1 MVKVAVPDDA
11 PDGAP
16 APAATSTDGLRREL
30 NLFGAVSM
38 IVGIV
43 IGSGIFLGVNR
54 VADGTGSPWL
64 IVLVWLVGGALTLM
78 GALTYAE
85 LGVLFPKAG
94 GEYVFLRE
102 GLGSLLAFLSGW
114 TAFTI
119 NLAGSAAALAVIFA
133 EQLNRLKPD
142 GFLARAW
149 VDWDPGQGGGFHI
162 AVGGVQ
168 VTAAAVILLLSILNY
183 FGLKMGGD
191 VQKGLTVVKGSL
203 MVLLAGAA
211 LLYLGDPK
219 TPDVGFFEQ
228 AHIEGTRAA
237 DGFSLGGF
245 LGLSMVA
252 ALFAYDGWTNVVRV
266 GSELRD
272 PHRNLPKAMLLGLGA
287 VMLLYTL
294 LSLGYLNVLGFEGF
308 ATSQKTVAT
317 DAAHVLFGGGGADFV
332 ACIILLSVL
341 GSLNGITISGPRI
354 YYAMSRDRLFPRVF
368 GTTNRHHVPGRAIWA
383 QAVLAIVFVLLFDF
397 NELTDNVVFISFMF
411 YALAAVGL
419 LVLRRTHPELP
430 RPYKVPFYPVVPILF
445 IVASATFVGY
455 LVYQQVTHFSGSN
468 YNRIA
473 AFAIVLAGIPV
484 YLFYR
489 MRLVREAKERGLP
502 APEPMF
508 GPHSSLTLRSVLLV
522 LLVVAVIPLAALV
535 MFLFGFP

>member
-11 PDGAP
+11 PDAGTTAAP
-16 APAATSTDGLRREL
+16 ATSDGLRREL

-64 IVLVWLVGGALTLM
+64 IVLVWLIGGALTLM

-142 GFLARAW
+142 GFIAKAW
-149 VDWDPGQGGGFHI
+149 VDWDPGQAGGFHVAI
-162 AVGGVQ
+162 GGVQ
-168 VTAAAVILLLSILNY
+168 VTAAALILFLSTLNY
-183 FGLKMGGD
+183 FGLKLGGN
-191 VQKGLTVVKGSL
+191 VQKSLTVVKGSL

-211 LLYLGDPK
+211 LLYLGDPA
-219 TPDVGFFEQ
+219 TPDIGFFEQ
-228 AHIEGTRAA
+228 ANIEGTRSEH
-237 DGFSLGGF
+237 GFSLAGF
-245 LGLSMVA
+245 LGLAMVA

-266 GSELRD
+266 GSELRE

-287 VMLLYTL
+287 VMLLYIL

-308 ATSQKTVAT
+308 ATSQRTVAT
-317 DAAHVLFGGGGADFV
+317 DAAGILFGGGGENFV

-368 GTTNRHHVPGRAIWA
+368 GTTNRHQVPGRAIWA
-383 QAVLAIVFVLLFDF
+383 QAALGIAFLMFFDF

-419 LVLRRTHPELP
+419 LVLRRTHPDLP
-430 RPYKVPFYPVVPILF
+430 RPYKVPGYPVVPILF
-445 IVASATFVGY
+445 IVASVTFVGY
-455 LVYQQVTHFSGSN
+455 LIYQQATDFSLSN
-468 YNRIA
+468 YNRLA

-484 YLFYR
+484 YAFYR
-489 MRLVREAKERGLP
+489 AKLVREAKEQGLP
-502 APEPMF
+502 PPEPVF
-508 GPHSSLTLRSVLLV
+508 GPAKRV
-522 LLVVAVIPLAALV
+522 
-535 MFLFGFP
+535 

>member
-1 MVKVAVPDDA
+1 MARSTMGAGAMVKVAVPDDA
-11 PDGAP
+11 PDGPVAQEAP
-16 APAATSTDGLRREL
+16 DGLRREL

-64 IVLVWLVGGALTLM
+64 IVLVWLIGGALTLM

-119 NLAGSAAALAVIFA
+119 NLAGSAAALAVVFA

-142 GFLARAW
+142 GFGAW
-149 VDWDPGQGGGFHI
+149 TLLTWDPGADGGFLVT
-162 AVGGVQ
+162 VGGVQ
-168 VTAAAVILLLSILNY
+168 VTAAALILFLSVVNY
-183 FGLKMGGD
+183 FGLKLGGS

-203 MVLLAGAA
+203 MVLLAAAA
-211 LLYLGDPK
+211 LLYLGDPA

-228 AHIEGTRAA
+228 AHVEGTRAA

-245 LGLSMVA
+245 LGLAMVA

-266 GSELRD
+266 GSELKD
-272 PHRNLPKAMLLGLGA
+272 PARNLPKAMLIGLGA
-287 VMLLYTL
+287 VVVLYTL

-308 ATSQKTVAT
+308 AASERTVAT
-317 DAAHVLFGGGGADFV
+317 DAARVLFGGSGEGFV
-332 ACIILLSVL
+332 ACVILLSVL

-368 GTTNRHHVPGRAIWA
+368 GTTNRHQVPGRAIFA
-383 QAVLAIVFVLLFDF
+383 QAALAIAFLLFFDF
-397 NELTDNVVFISFMF
+397 NQLTDNVVFISFMF
-411 YALAAVGL
+411 YALAAGGL
-419 LVLRRTHPELP
+419 LVLRRTHPEMP
-430 RPYKVPFYPVVPILF
+430 RPYKVPGYPVVPILF
-445 IVASATFVGY
+445 ILASATFVGY
-455 LVYQQVTHFSGSN
+455 LVYQQATDFSGSQF
-468 YNRIA
+468 NRLA
-473 AFAIVLAGIPV
+473 AFLVVLAGVPV

-489 MRLVREAKERGLP
+489 ARLVREAKAQGLP

-508 GPHSSLTLRSVLLV
+508 GPNR
-522 LLVVAVIPLAALV
+522 
-535 MFLFGFP
+535 

>member
-11 PDGAP
+11 PEPGEGSGAP
-16 APAATSTDGLRREL
+16 GLRAAATSGDGLRREL

-64 IVLVWLVGGALTLM
+64 IVLVWAIGGALTLM

-85 LGVLFPKAG
+85 LGTLFPKAG
-94 GEYVFLRE
+94 DEYVFLRE

-114 TAFTI
+114 TVFTI

-142 GFLARAW
+142 GFGAW
-149 VDWDPGQGGGFHI
+149 TLFDWDPGADGGFHLT
-162 AVGGVQ
+162 VGGVQ
-168 VTAAAVILLLSILNY
+168 LTAAALILFLSTVNY
-183 FGLKMGGD
+183 FGLKLGGN
-191 VQKGLTVVKGSL
+191 VQKSLTVVKGAL
-203 MVLLAGAA
+203 MVVLAAAA
-211 LLYLGDPK
+211 LLYLGDPA

-228 AHIEGTRAA
+228 ANIEGTRSEH
-237 DGFSLGGF
+237 GFSLAGF
-245 LGLSMVA
+245 LGLAMVA

-266 GSELRD
+266 GSEIRD
-272 PHRNLPKAMLLGLGA
+272 PARNLPKAMLLGLGA

-308 ATSQKTVAT
+308 ATSQRTVAT
-317 DAAHVLFGGGGADFV
+317 DAAGVLFGGGGEDFV

-341 GSLNGITISGPRI
+341 GSLNGITIAGPRI

-368 GTTNRHHVPGRAIWA
+368 ATTNRHQVPGRAIWA
-383 QAVLAIVFVLLFDF
+383 QAILGIAFVMLFDF

-411 YALAAVGL
+411 YALAAIGL
-419 LVLRRTHPELP
+419 FVLRRTHPELP
-430 RPYKVPFYPVVPILF
+430 RPYKVPGYPVVPALF
-445 IVASATFVGY
+445 ILASATFVGY
-455 LVYQQVTHFSGSN
+455 LIYQQATDFSLSN
-468 YNRIA
+468 YNRLA
-473 AFAIVLAGIPV
+473 AFAIVLAGVPV

-489 MRLVREAKERGLP
+489 ARLVREAKERGLP

-508 GPHSSLTLRSVLLV
+508 GPAKRT
-522 LLVVAVIPLAALV
+522 
-535 MFLFGFP
+535 

>member
-11 PDGAP
+11 PESP
-16 APAATSTDGLRREL
+16 APGPAAAAPDGLRREL

-142 GFLARAW
+142 GFGAW
-149 VDWDPGQGGGFHI
+149 TLFTWDPGADGGFLV

-168 VTAAAVILLLSILNY
+168 VTAAALIVLLSIVNY
-183 FGLKMGGD
+183 FGLRLGGT

-203 MVLLAGAA
+203 MVVLAGAA
-211 LLYLGDPK
+211 LLYLGDPS

-228 AHIEGTRAA
+228 AHIDGTRSE

-245 LGLSMVA
+245 LGLAMVA

-266 GSELRD
+266 GSELKD
-272 PHRNLPKAMLLGLGA
+272 PARNLPKAMLLGLGA
-287 VMLLYTL
+287 VVVLYTL

-308 ATSQKTVAT
+308 ATSERTVAT
-317 DAAHVLFGGGGADFV
+317 DAAQVLFGGAGEGFV
-332 ACIILLSVL
+332 ACVILLSVL

-368 GTTNRHHVPGRAIWA
+368 GTTNRHQVPGRAIFA
-383 QAVLAIVFVLLFDF
+383 QAALAIAFLLFFDF
-397 NELTDNVVFISFMF
+397 NQLTDNVVFISFMF
-411 YALAAVGL
+411 YALAAGGL
-419 LVLRRTHPELP
+419 LVLRRTHPDLP
-430 RPYKVPFYPVVPILF
+430 RPYKVPGYPVVPILF
-445 IVASATFVGY
+445 ILASATFVGY
-455 LVYQQVTHFSGSN
+455 LVYQQATDFSGSQF
-468 YNRIA
+468 NRLA
-473 AFAIVLAGIPV
+473 AFLVVLAGVPV

-489 MRLVREAKERGLP
+489 ARLVREAKEQGLP

-508 GPHSSLTLRSVLLV
+508 GPRRDT
-522 LLVVAVIPLAALV
+522 
-535 MFLFGFP
+535 